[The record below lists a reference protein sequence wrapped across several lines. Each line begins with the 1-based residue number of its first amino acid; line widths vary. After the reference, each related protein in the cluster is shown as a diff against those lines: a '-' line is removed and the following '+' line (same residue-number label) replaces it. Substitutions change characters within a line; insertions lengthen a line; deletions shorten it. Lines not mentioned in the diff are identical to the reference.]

1 MNKVFKVI
9 WNHATQSWV
18 AVSELTSAKGK
29 TKSKTNKVAAVS
41 LAVSS
46 ALWATSSDAAVLVS
60 GTGTSV
66 VLVADN
72 VQSAVNTR
80 SNKSITIGSKSSDDT
95 VNVGGTGTGN
105 FGISIGAGAQ
115 GTGERSIS
123 IGEKAEATG
132 SRTISIGSGAAA
144 VGNNSIAQ
152 GDGARAGH
160 RAIAIGNG
168 AKAFTSSSNG
178 SRGAT
183 DGTPSPRAIGQ
194 IAIGDNATATSRSGV
209 TWTSAQDAIA
219 IGRNSYVE
227 QTADIAIGAGALVK
241 QGNYTGLNKNN
252 NKWGVLSSLA
262 VGSNAESAS
271 TSGDTMLGPY
281 ATNNL
286 GQKFQFGQSTA
297 VGSRAFVWGDQAS
310 ALSADST
317 AMGNSS
323 VSLGGDDIDKAKA
336 KLTQY
341 IPEIRKNGINLAKLP
356 NLLDQAYKQ
365 AGITDAEVT
374 EYNAWVSGGRKG
386 ARNDVINKTHNVT
399 ALILSNDGVSANN
412 IRTAAI
418 GDVSMALGTSS
429 QAGGTGSQALGVNAL
444 ARGESS
450 IAQGVIS
457 RANGT
462 NSIAMG
468 TVAAAE
474 ADNSNAIGYYSL
486 ATERSATALGT
497 RAHAKSRNSITIGSE
512 SCVTGRASMVLGAHS
527 NVTGITSMALGSNIT
542 TVRTNNSVVL
552 GYNSSDVV
560 GGVTTNVDGSTQATD
575 SLAFSGAS
583 DPVQK
588 VNNASVRAAN
598 GFFSYEGFAG
608 QPVNSGQYVSIG
620 TKGQERQIKN
630 LAAGAINQNST
641 DAINGSQLYAVMHR
655 VETGFR
661 VKNNDQDVP
670 GNIVVDKDGNIQPA
684 NNISIV
690 PSDVVNFNNGNFT
703 TAVVTANASGK
714 GTGANV
720 TFNVNNQTID
730 TTTVNTTSP
739 GALNVT
745 STTDGVATTKNVAEA
760 INAAYWKVG
769 DNAKAVKHNVS
780 AGHQVNFVNGTGVNA
795 TVTAEANGQND
806 VSFSINTDNATI
818 QVNAT
823 TNKVEAKTA
832 GLTTQV
838 NNNGTIS
845 VPTGEAGTSLV
856 NASTVAKAINDASF
870 NVSTKAEDKFA
881 TQTTTTAKVKAG
893 GNVTYIAGKNIAIEQ
908 DNQNFTFST
917 TENVVFNNAQVNSTL
932 TIGNGTTTSPKVNI
946 TSTTAGLNLT
956 NGTAPVA
963 INNVES
969 FLPGTANYKGNAV
982 TATEVAAPTFTA
994 ADKARAATIDDVV
1007 NTGWNLRGQKTAG
1020 GEVDA
1025 VDFVKP
1031 YDTVVFK
1038 SGNNATTDVVTTT
1051 DANNKV
1057 STITIT
1063 AKAEPVKTSNL
1074 TTTVNNNGTV
1084 SVATGDAGTNLV
1096 NASTVAKAIN
1106 DASFNVSTKA
1116 EDRFAT
1122 QTTKTAKVKA
1132 GGNVTYIAG
1141 KNIAIEQDNQ
1151 NFTFSTTE
1159 NVTFTNANVTNTL
1172 ALGNGTT
1179 GSSSPVVNLKTENA
1193 TEANVNNEAPTSALN
1208 ITSADGKPT
1217 QIKGVGS
1224 SLNTTTVN
1232 VTPITD
1238 TTRTT
1243 ETLLDLG
1250 NTTKPLSENVLN
1262 SVATVRDLTNLG
1274 WVVSAN
1280 GNSYKDTVTNAKE
1293 VKFNGVNGVSVTG
1306 NTTDG
1311 VRNINISLNTTT
1323 LTSNANGTTAVTNG
1337 NNYVNGTTVANAIN
1351 NAGWNTTLSDGTTLN
1366 VNPGDQVNYVNGNGT
1381 KANVTTVK
1389 DANGKDVVSV
1399 SYDVNSTTGSVNP
1412 NGTVSVTDGKSFLN
1426 ASSVANLVNNASFS
1440 VSTKA
1445 EDKFATQ
1452 TTKTAKVKAG
1462 GNVTYIAG
1470 KNIAIEQDNQNFTFS
1485 TTENVTFTNANVTNK
1500 LTIGNGTANSPKVD
1514 ITSTAAGL
1522 DFGGN
1527 KLTNVSRASE
1537 NYTVPADNDIT
1548 TIGGNVNAA
1557 KGNIANLSTAKDG
1570 DVLTVADA
1578 KNLGWVVSAT
1588 NNSYAAD
1595 VKNANEVRFNG
1606 NNGIVVDGKTTQ
1618 DGVRL
1623 INISIKAGEVTA
1635 NTTTGKAENGTA
1647 NFVTG
1652 SQVESAINKAGW
1664 LTNVTNAATGASETK
1679 VVTPGTQVDYVN
1691 GNGTTANVTLK
1702 DGKVAVSYNVNQTK
1716 GSVNPNGTVSVTD
1729 GKAFLNA
1736 SSVANLVNNAS
1747 FSVSTKAVDKF
1758 ATQTAKTA
1766 QVKAGGNV
1774 TYIAGKN
1781 IAIEQDN
1788 QNFTFST
1795 TENVTFTNA
1804 NVNSTL
1810 TVGNGTNATTITSD
1824 DKGLNIANAK
1834 GEPTNI
1840 NGVANGTLANGST
1853 QAANSGQVF
1862 NAGNS
1867 TANIIGG
1874 GATFNTTTGKVEN
1887 FNVSVDKKPTTLKP
1901 TENYQAPS
1909 AATNVADAIKNL
1921 NSYVNAGWKIG
1932 NTTSVVERIAPD
1944 EQVNFVNSSTV
1955 NAFVVA
1961 NNKGGANVSFQ
1972 VNTTSVT
1979 NTVLTN
1985 AKGNVGASNITY
1997 KAQYGAINEKG
2008 ELEIGKDGNRFAT
2021 VSEVAGAINNSGWT
2035 TKLSNGTVAPVK
2047 PGQAVNYVNGTGTVA
2062 NVTKDAN
2069 GAINVTYDAK
2079 VDGTTI
2085 KVDSQGNI
2093 AANTTELSRHPNNN
2107 GTITFNSANGNN
2119 LVNASTVANAINSA
2133 SFNATIANSGAW
2145 IDNQAGK
2152 ANATVKAGSTVTYT
2166 AGKNIAIKQD
2176 GANFTFATTKDVT
2189 FENAQVNQTLSI
2201 GNDTAGHPRVNIT
2214 TSGTD
2219 ANPQLDMGK
2228 AQLTNVSKATDG
2240 NFNSDPNK
2248 YNVDVNGDPL
2258 VKAADGKYYRPGD
2271 VTARVNPQTGAIEI
2285 NPISTATAV
2294 TPATSTQANA
2304 PLATNVTKAAGNI
2317 ADLSSSNPSN
2327 AITVEDAKNLGWV
2340 VSASDNDYADSV
2352 KNANRV
2358 DFKAEAGTGVT
2369 VKGATDAAGVRTITI
2384 GNDYLKANATT
2395 GSTAANAAGSNSVAV
2410 GPNSVANT
2418 EGSVAIGNNA
2428 KVETNAAKGS
2438 VAIGAGSTAGK
2449 VNTGAYRIDG
2459 STDVAGNPEDAN
2471 TRVVSVGNATS
2482 KAQIQN
2488 VAAGVVSATST
2499 DAVNGSQLNA
2509 TNVRVNQNA
2518 QNIAHLDHK
2527 VNRMGKDLRAGIAGA
2542 NAAAGLPQVYI
2553 PGKSMV
2559 AAAAGTFKGQSAVA
2573 VGYSRASDNGKVI
2586 LKLQGNANTRGEVGG
2601 SVGVGYQ
2608 W

>member
-183 DGTPSPRAIGQ
+183 DGTPNTRAIGQ

-227 QTADIAIGAGALVK
+227 QTSDIAIGSGAIIK
-241 QGNYTGLNKNN
+241 QSNYNGLNKNDS
-252 NKWGVLSSLA
+252 KWGVLSSVA
-262 VGSNAESAS
+262 VGSKAESAG
-271 TSGDTMLGPY
+271 TSGDTILGSY

-286 GQKFQFGQSTA
+286 GQKFQIGQSTA

-365 AGITDAEVT
+365 AGITDAEVA
-374 EYNAWVSGGRKG
+374 EYKTWVAGGRTAS

-399 ALILSNDGVSANN
+399 ALILSNDGKSDNN

-468 TVAAAE
+468 TVAEAH
-474 ADNSNAIGYYSL
+474 ADNSNAIGYYAL
-486 ATERSATALGT
+486 ATGRAATALGT
-497 RAHAKSRNSITIGSE
+497 RAHAKSVNAITIGSE
-512 SCVTGRASMVLGAHS
+512 SCVTGRASVVLGAHS

-552 GYNSSDVV
+552 GFNSSDVV

-588 VNNASVRAAN
+588 VNNASVRATN

-608 QPVNSGQYVSIG
+608 QPINSGQYVSIG
-620 TKGQERQIKN
+620 AVGHERQIKN
-630 LAAGAINQNST
+630 LAAGAINQSST

-661 VKNNDQDVP
+661 VKNNDKDVP
-670 GNIVVDKDGNIQPA
+670 GNIIVDKDGNTQPA

-806 VSFSINTDNATI
+806 VSFSINTDDTTI
-818 QVNAT
+818 QVNAK

-881 TQTTTTAKVKAG
+881 TQTTKTAKVKAG

-994 ADKARAATIDDVV
+994 ADKARASTIDDVL
-1007 NTGWNLRGQKTAG
+1007 NAGWNLRGQKAAG
-1020 GEVDA
+1020 AEVSA

-1051 DANNKV
+1051 DADNKV

-1084 SVATGDAGTNLV
+1084 SVATGEDGANLV

-1106 DASFNVSTKA
+1106 DASFNVTTGQAVDK
-1116 EDRFAT
+1116 FAT

-1485 TTENVTFTNANVTNK
+1485 TTENVTFTNANV
-1500 LTIGNGTANSPKVD
+1500 
-1514 ITSTAAGL
+1514 
-1522 DFGGN
+1522 
-1527 KLTNVSRASE
+1527 
-1537 NYTVPADNDIT
+1537 
-1548 TIGGNVNAA
+1548 
-1557 KGNIANLSTAKDG
+1557 
-1570 DVLTVADA
+1570 
-1578 KNLGWVVSAT
+1578 
-1588 NNSYAAD
+1588 
-1595 VKNANEVRFNG
+1595 
-1606 NNGIVVDGKTTQ
+1606 
-1618 DGVRL
+1618 
-1623 INISIKAGEVTA
+1623 
-1635 NTTTGKAENGTA
+1635 
-1647 NFVTG
+1647 
-1652 SQVESAINKAGW
+1652 
-1664 LTNVTNAATGASETK
+1664 
-1679 VVTPGTQVDYVN
+1679 
-1691 GNGTTANVTLK
+1691 
-1702 DGKVAVSYNVNQTK
+1702 
-1716 GSVNPNGTVSVTD
+1716 
-1729 GKAFLNA
+1729 
-1736 SSVANLVNNAS
+1736 
-1747 FSVSTKAVDKF
+1747 
-1758 ATQTAKTA
+1758 
-1766 QVKAGGNV
+1766 
-1774 TYIAGKN
+1774 
-1781 IAIEQDN
+1781 
-1788 QNFTFST
+1788 
-1795 TENVTFTNA
+1795 
-1804 NVNSTL
+1804 NSTL

-1887 FNVSVDKKPTTLKP
+1887 FNVSVDTKPTTLKP

-1997 KAQYGAINEKG
+1997 KAQYGAINDKG
-2008 ELEIGKDGNRFAT
+2008 ELVIGAEGNRFAT

-2145 IDNQAGK
+2145 IVNQAGK

-2201 GNDTAGHPRVNIT
+2201 GNGTAGNPQVNIT
-2214 TSGTD
+2214 TSGTG

-2340 VSASDNDYADSV
+2340 VSASDNNYADSV

-2369 VKGATDAAGVRTITI
+2369 VKGATDAAGVRTITV
-2384 GNDYLKANATT
+2384 GNDYLKANATA
-2395 GSTAANAAGSNSVAV
+2395 GSTAAKAAGSNSVAV